1 MGVSF
6 VAELNDRMDWE
17 GDLARELGKI
27 ERAHLG
33 RLLEELGDPPNIN
46 NVPAS
51 FWTETGEELQAA
63 LSRNFQGIYI
73 ASAQQILDAQPIGV
87 DWGIVNQNAVNWARR
102 YSFDLVQGITD
113 TTRRAVSDAV
123 AAFFEQ
129 QQTIGDLRAA
139 LSELYGPVRA
149 DMIASTEVTRAAV
162 QGELGVVRELAAQ
175 GVQMRASWITERDER
190 VCPICSPLDGTGEDE
205 WGFLYP
211 EGPPAHVRCRCALAH
226 EFVTVEAFGG

>member
-1 MGVSF
+1 M
-6 VAELNDRMDWE
+6 AELNDRMDWE

-33 RLLEELGDPPNIN
+33 RLLEELGDPPDIN

-63 LSRNFQGIYI
+63 LSRNFQGIYT
-73 ASAQQILDAQPIGV
+73 AAAQQILDAQPIGV
-87 DWGIVNQNAVNWARR
+87 DWGIVNQNAINWARR
-102 YSFDLVQGITD
+102 YSFDLVQGITE

-149 DMIASTEVTRAAV
+149 DLIASTEVTRAAV
-162 QGELGVVRELAAQ
+162 QGELSVVNELASQ
-175 GVQMRASWITERDER
+175 GVEMVAIWRTSEDEL
-190 VCPICSPLDGTGEDE
+190 VCPLCGPLADKEEGDGWNE
-205 WGFLYP
+205 
-211 EGPPAHVRCRCALAH
+211 PPPRHPRCRCWLSH
-226 EFVTVEAFGG
+226 EFVGMAIG

>member
-1 MGVSF
+1 
-6 VAELNDRMDWE
+6 MDWE
-17 GDLARELGKI
+17 GDLAKELGKI